1 MLGVV
6 VLDNIESQ
14 VCIHARTHTQT
25 HDMNQEPQHLET
37 VNKWLVSNTY
47 KCNDFSDL
55 SQLYLSKK
63 EETISLVLPTL
74 NEEQTIEFIVT
85 KILDTLNEEFKI
97 IDEII
102 VIDTKFQ
109 KSNMRSL

>member
-1 MLGVV
+1 MSNYEEVQ
-6 VLDNIESQ
+6 E
-14 VCIHARTHTQT
+14 
-25 HDMNQEPQHLET
+25 MNQEPQHLET

-85 KILDTLNEEFKI
+85 KILDTLN
-97 IDEII
+97 
-102 VIDTKFQ
+102 
-109 KSNMRSL
+109 